1 MLVVFNTVLPMYEI
15 NDIYIVLTL
24 EDELDTFSLTI
35 YVMQM
40 IFV

>member
-1 MLVVFNTVLPMYEI
+1 MLVVFNTVLHMYEI

-40 IFV
+40 ICV